1 MTTEE
6 FSELKEEILRRA
18 KEASACREQYGRAYK
33 AESMSELCAVLKDNF
48 WWAVHNS
55 VLDIPLL
62 EKYREGFA
70 EHDIFVNVSVEKG
83 FLLCGNATVK
93 ACGNATVK
101 ACGNATVEACD
112 NATVEAC
119 GNATVKAWDNAT
131 VKACGNAT
139 VKAWDNATVKAW
151 GNATVEACD
160 NATVEAC
167 GNAYVSS
174 YVIVECKLSDNAIY
188 RIRRDNIIRFASDS
202 IKFEKA

>member
-1 MTTEE
+1 MTTEQ

-48 WWAVHNS
+48 WWAIHNS

-62 EKYREGFA
+62 EKYRDGFA
-70 EHDIFVNVSVEKG
+70 QHDIFVNVSVERG
-83 FLLCGNATVK
+83 FLLCG
-93 ACGNATVK
+93 
-101 ACGNATVEACD
+101 
-112 NATVEAC
+112 
-119 GNATVKAWDNAT
+119 
-131 VKACGNAT
+131 
-139 VKAWDNATVKAW
+139 NATVKAW

-160 NATVEAC
+160 NATVEAW

-174 YVIVECKLSDNAIY
+174 YVIVECKLSGNAIY

-202 IKFEKA
+202 LKFEKI

>member
-1 MTTEE
+1 MTTEQ

-48 WWAVHNS
+48 WWAIHNS

-62 EKYREGFA
+62 EKYRDGFA
-70 EHDIFVNVSVEKG
+70 QHDIFVNVSVERG
-83 FLLCGNATVK
+83 FLLCG
-93 ACGNATVK
+93 
-101 ACGNATVEACD
+101 
-112 NATVEAC
+112 
-119 GNATVKAWDNAT
+119 
-131 VKACGNAT
+131 
-139 VKAWDNATVKAW
+139 NATVKAW

-167 GNAYVSS
+167 GNATVRACGNATVEACGNATVEACDNATVEACDNATVEAWGNAYVSS
-174 YVIVECKLSDNAIY
+174 YVIVECKLSGNAIY

-202 IKFEKA
+202 LKFEKI

>member
-48 WWAVHNS
+48 RWAIHNS

-62 EKYREGFA
+62 EKYRDGFA
-70 EHDIFVNVSVEKG
+70 QHDIFVNVSVERG
-83 FLLCGNATVK
+83 FLLCD
-93 ACGNATVK
+93 NATVK
-101 ACGNATVEACD
+101 ACGNATVEAWG
-112 NATVEAC
+112 NATVEAYDNATVKTY
-119 GNATVKAWDNAT
+119 GNATVKAY
-131 VKACGNAT
+131 GNAT
-139 VKAWDNATVKAW
+139 VEAW
-151 GNATVEACD
+151 GNATVEAW
-160 NATVEAC
+160 

-174 YVIVECKLSDNAIY
+174 YVIVECKLSGNAIY

-202 IKFEKA
+202 LKFEKI